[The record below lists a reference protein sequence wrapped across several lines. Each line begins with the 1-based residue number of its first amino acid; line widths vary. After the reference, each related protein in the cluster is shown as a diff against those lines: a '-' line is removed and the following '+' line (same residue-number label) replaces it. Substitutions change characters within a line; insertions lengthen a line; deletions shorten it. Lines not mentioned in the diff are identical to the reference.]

1 VRGRPGDAKPV
12 TAGLLR
18 IRALD
23 LVTGHAS
30 RGLGRVRWSPARGAA
45 RGPAAWDVR
54 EEGMWRSGPF
64 RGAPFRGAYRWER
77 TASGLV
83 VSHLRGGADVPAL
96 LARLVPA
103 GDDHAPAGALV
114 AGLTSRAPHVCGAD
128 RYDLFAIAHRD
139 GVALHWT
146 IRGPRKRI
154 ELGVL
159 YAAPIPRAIS
169 PRPREE
175 GGR

>member
-1 VRGRPGDAKPV
+1 MPITNAGR
-12 TAGLLR
+12 LR
-18 IRALD
+18 VRALD
-23 LVTGHAS
+23 LETGHTS
-30 RGLGRVRWSPARGAA
+30 RGVGRVRWSPARGAA
-45 RGPAAWDVR
+45 RGPAVWDVR
-54 EEGMWRSGPF
+54 EEGTWRSGPF

-83 VSHLRGGADVPAL
+83 VSHLRGGTDAPVL

-114 AGLTSRAPHVCGAD
+114 AGLASRSPHVCGAD
-128 RYDLFAIAHRD
+128 RYDLRAIAHRD

-169 PRPREE
+169 PRPQAE